1 MPPPSA
7 IVVNGAAADAFRL
20 SFGFSK
26 RQPQSKLQRAS
37 RPRTVHAAVWDDG
50 CDEGAAASGVES
62 AADAM
67 ARVARALEL
76 RRDGAAAAEDGNLD
90 LALRLL
96 QNSLFLDETA
106 EAHEM
111 RSQLLDDMGE
121 THAALQS
128 AQAATAAAPSWPHGH
143 WRLGRCHRNMGDL
156 ALAASSFAAA
166 ASAAV
171 KAAAAAA
178 AAPNSAA
185 RDVLSPDEV
194 DELRA
199 DAKVEWRDV

>member
-1 MPPPSA
+1 
-7 IVVNGAAADAFRL
+7 
-20 SFGFSK
+20 
-26 RQPQSKLQRAS
+26 
-37 RPRTVHAAVWDDG
+37 
-50 CDEGAAASGVES
+50 
-62 AADAM
+62 M

-156 ALAASSFAAA
+156 ALAAASFAAA

-171 KAAAAAA
+171 KAAAAAAA

-199 DAKVEWRDV
+199 DAKVEWRVTCDV